1 MAILVSAATK
11 TLLSLLVASALLL
24 QVTPSPSADLQSPEA
39 VLTQPAVGLFTVTA
53 ITEHCGPMFC
63 VRCCSVPDAGIVL
76 PGART

>member
-24 QVTPSPSADLQSPEA
+24 QVTPSPADLQSPEA

>member
-24 QVTPSPSADLQSPEA
+24 QVTPSPADLQSPEA

-53 ITEHCGPMFC
+53 ITEHCGPMFR